1 MARRAQ
7 ARAEH
12 RHPFFAFALGTGINL
27 GAVVSGGVSG
37 LILGL
42 IISPITGGLVY
53 LGYRYI
59 LRRGGKSG
67 LGFAAGTTAGNAIAT
82 PAVVAAADP
91 SFQQYVGTA
100 TAQVAACVLI
110 SSILAP
116 VLASYFLKRAGEL
129 KPVAVDGEEGV
140 APAAPLSAARGEAL

>member
-1 MARRAQ
+1 M
-7 ARAEH
+7 
-12 RHPFFAFALGTGINL
+12 
-27 GAVVSGGVSG
+27 
-37 LILGL
+37 
-42 IISPITGGLVY
+42 Y
-53 LGYRYI
+53 LGYRLI

-91 SFQQYVGTA
+91 SFQQYVSTA

-116 VLASYFLKRAGEL
+116 VLASFFLKRAGEL
-129 KPVAVDGEEGV
+129 KPAADVDED
-140 APAAPLSAARGEAL
+140 SAGDQRMARGEAL